1 MRLAFLGD
9 GRMGHVRR
17 WVGFFQSR
25 GHEVLLFSYEDPDGC
40 AFPVQ
45 RMRGFLPTM
54 TLGYLSS
61 MFDVRRR
68 LREFK
73 PDLVNA
79 LYAGGYGSCAALSGY
94 PYVVSTLGSD
104 MLIDYPNHAVHRA
117 MIRSNLRRARLVTT
131 DAELLSDIVREAGVR
146 EERILKAYFGVEPE
160 IFHPPADEALR
171 ANPPRIISTRNL
183 HTVYGLDDLIEAAPW
198 IRAGEV
204 AGFDLCGD
212 GPQRERLEARAEE
225 IAPGVFLFH
234 GKLGALAVGNLL
246 RSATVYVS
254 TSRSDSTSVSLLE
267 AMACG
272 VVPVVSDI
280 PANHEWI
287 EDGVNGLYYSAG
299 DSRAL
304 AEAVLRLIADA
315 PLRDGMRR
323 RNFEIIRER
332 GLWTANMARVE
343 AAFEKLISEAI

>member
-1 MRLAFLGD
+1 MRLAFFGD

-17 WVGFFQSR
+17 WVSFFRSR
-25 GHEVLLFSYEDPDGC
+25 GHEVLLFSYEDPEGC
-40 AFPVQ
+40 ELPAI

-61 MFDVRRR
+61 IPAARRELAR
-68 LREFK
+68 FK

-94 PYVVSTLGSD
+94 PFVVSTLGSD
-104 MLIDYPNHAVHRA
+104 MLIDYPNHAVHRM

-131 DAELLSDIVREAGVR
+131 DAQLLSDIVREAGVR
-146 EERILKAYFGVEPE
+146 KERILKAYFGVEPE
-160 IFHPPADEALR
+160 IFHPPESEALR
-171 ANPPRIISTRNL
+171 ANPPRVISTRNL

-225 IAPGVFLFH
+225 LSPGAFIFH
-234 GKLGALAVGNLL
+234 GKLGALAIGNLL

-272 VVPVVSDI
+272 AVPVVSDI

-287 EDGVNGLYYSAG
+287 EDGVNGFYYAAG

-304 AEAVLRLIADA
+304 AEAVLRLIDDA
-315 PLRDGMRR
+315 PLRDSMRR

-332 GLWTANMARVE
+332 GLWTTNMIRVE
-343 AAFEKLISEAI
+343 AAFEKLVSSA